1 MTAEQ
6 LITVTSGTLLL
17 GVLVAGIALVGGWA
31 AVWRARLII
40 GLVAAGAM
48 AWALLR
54 PSLTRAFGDLGVSL
68 AAAAV
73 ALAVIAWL
81 VRRWWPSGP

>member
-1 MTAEQ
+1 VTEEQ

-17 GVLVAGIALVGGWA
+17 GALVAGIALQGGWA
-31 AVWRARLII
+31 AVWRARL
-40 GLVAAGAM
+40 LVAGIAAAAV
-48 AWALLR
+48 AWAFLR
-54 PSLTRAFGDLGVSL
+54 PTLISAFGDLAVSL

-73 ALAVIAWL
+73 AVAVIAWL